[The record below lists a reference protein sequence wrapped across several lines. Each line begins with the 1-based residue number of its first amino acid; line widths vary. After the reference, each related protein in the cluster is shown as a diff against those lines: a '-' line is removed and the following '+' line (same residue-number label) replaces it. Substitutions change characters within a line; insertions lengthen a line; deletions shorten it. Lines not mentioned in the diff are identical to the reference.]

1 MTDLYTSMCPQILG
15 EMGMFIL
22 KSIAIYSAPIW
33 TGRAVLKDL
42 KLDPHMSAHVNCI
55 LGVIGRWLSMVTLWR
70 PGSHP

>member
-1 MTDLYTSMCPQILG
+1 MCPQILG
-15 EMGMFIL
+15 DMGMFIL